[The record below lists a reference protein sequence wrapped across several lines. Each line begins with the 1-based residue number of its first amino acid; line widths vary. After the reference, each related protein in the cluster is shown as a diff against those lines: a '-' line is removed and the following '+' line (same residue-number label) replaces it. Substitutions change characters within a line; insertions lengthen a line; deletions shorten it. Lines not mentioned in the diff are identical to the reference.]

1 MNASGRRPAAPD
13 QSPRQPD
20 PKQRVR
26 STRSMEILC
35 LALAALV
42 VVWSRVLTTQ
52 LWPVLGLLCAF
63 VVAIVAFRSRR
74 FFPGRTRT
82 RLLIESWSMVMF
94 ITGVLWFTGK
104 SSSPLLNLYL
114 LPIILS
120 ALTLGRLVTLLQVAV
135 IAICH
140 VLLAAATPGLD
151 VISLSYASQAVG
163 QLAPFLLVAYLTTTL
178 SADIT
183 EAREKIEK
191 LAPTE
196 RLTRLY
202 NLRMFN
208 EVWQREHGSAERDRG
223 VYALLLIDM
232 DKLKDIN
239 DAFGHEA
246 GNSAIT
252 LVAQCLQRSIRNSDY
267 AARFGGDEF
276 AVLLPGAS
284 PEIAEAVVKRVR
296 HNVFKTTLDLR
307 SRMIRCSVS
316 IGVVNYPKDARD
328 MRDLLSMADRKMYRD
343 KELRRGPRRE
353 ANA

>member
-1 MNASGRRPAAPD
+1 M
-13 QSPRQPD
+13 
-20 PKQRVR
+20 
-26 STRSMEILC
+26 
-35 LALAALV
+35 ALAALV
-42 VVWSRVLTTQ
+42 LVWSRALATQ
-52 LWPVLGLLCAF
+52 LWPVLGLLGAF
-63 VVAIVAFRSRR
+63 VAAIVAFRARR
-74 FFPGRTRT
+74 FFPRRTRT
-82 RLLIESWSMVMF
+82 RLLIESWSMVIF
-94 ITGVLWFTGK
+94 ITGVLWLTGK

-135 IAICH
+135 IAVCH
-140 VLLAAATPGLD
+140 LLLAAATPGLD
-151 VISLSYASQAVG
+151 VVSLVYASQAVG

-183 EAREKIEK
+183 EARERIEN
-191 LAPTE
+191 LAQTDA
-196 RLTRLY
+196 LTGLF

-208 EVWQREHGSAERDRG
+208 EVWQREHDASGRDRG

-252 LVAQCLQRSIRNSDY
+252 LVAQCLQRSIRNTDY

-284 PEIAEAVVKRVR
+284 PEIADAVVKRVR
-296 HNVFKTTLDLR
+296 HNVYKTTLDLR

-328 MRDLLSMADRKMYRD
+328 MRELLSIADRKMYRD
-343 KELRRGPRRE
+343 KELRRAPGSE

>member
-1 MNASGRRPAAPD
+1 M
-13 QSPRQPD
+13 
-20 PKQRVR
+20 R
-26 STRSMEILC
+26 STRSIEILC

-42 VVWSRVLTTQ
+42 LVWSRALVTQ
-52 LWPVLGLLCAF
+52 VWPVLGLLAAF
-63 VVAIVAFRSRR
+63 VVAIVTFRARR

-104 SSSPLLNLYL
+104 SASPLLNLYL

-140 VLLAAATPGLD
+140 LLFAAATPGLD
-151 VISLSYASQAVG
+151 VMSLVYASQAVG

-183 EAREKIEK
+183 EARERIEN
-191 LAPTE
+191 LAQTDA
-196 RLTRLY
+196 LTGLY

-208 EVWQREHGSAERDRG
+208 EVWQRAHDASERDRG

-252 LVAQCLQRSIRNSDY
+252 LVAQCLQRSIRTTDY

-276 AVLLPGAS
+276 AVLLPGAT

-296 HNVFKTTLDLR
+296 HNVYKTTLDLR

-328 MRDLLSMADRKMYRD
+328 MRELLSMADRKMYRD
-343 KELRRGPRRE
+343 KELRRAPGHE

>member
-1 MNASGRRPAAPD
+1 M
-13 QSPRQPD
+13 
-20 PKQRVR
+20 R
-26 STRSMEILC
+26 STRSIEILC

-42 VVWSRVLTTQ
+42 LVWSGALAKQ
-52 LWPVLGLLCAF
+52 LWPVLGLLAAF
-63 VVAIVAFRSRR
+63 VAAIVAFRARR
-74 FFPGRTRT
+74 FFPRRTRT
-82 RLLIESWSMVMF
+82 RLLIESWSMVVF

-120 ALTLGRLVTLLQVAV
+120 SLTLGRLVTLLQVAV
-135 IAICH
+135 VAICH
-140 VLLAAATPGLD
+140 LLLAAATPGVD
-151 VISLSYASQAVG
+151 VMSLVYASQAVG

-178 SADIT
+178 SADVT
-183 EAREKIEK
+183 EARERIEN
-191 LAPTE
+191 LAQTDA
-196 RLTRLY
+196 LTGLY

-208 EVWQREHGSAERDRG
+208 EVWRREHDDAERSRG
-223 VYALLLIDM
+223 VYALLMIDM

-252 LVAQCLQRSIRNSDY
+252 LVAQCLQRSIRGTDY

-296 HNVFKTTLDLR
+296 HNVYKTTLDLR

-316 IGVVNYPKDARD
+316 IGVVNYPKDSRD
-328 MRDLLSMADRKMYRD
+328 TRELLSIADRKMYRD
-343 KELRRGPRRE
+343 KELRRAPGSE

>member
-1 MNASGRRPAAPD
+1 
-13 QSPRQPD
+13 
-20 PKQRVR
+20 VR
-26 STRSMEILC
+26 STRSIEILC

-42 VVWSRVLTTQ
+42 LVWSRALMTQ
-52 LWPVLGLLCAF
+52 LWPVLGLLAAF
-63 VVAIVAFRSRR
+63 AVAIVAFRARR
-74 FFPGRTRT
+74 FFPRRTRT
-82 RLLIESWSMVMF
+82 RLLIESWSMVIF

-120 ALTLGRLVTLLQVAV
+120 AFTLGRLVTLLQVAV
-135 IAICH
+135 IATCH
-140 VLLAAATPGLD
+140 LLLAAATPGLD
-151 VISLSYASQAVG
+151 VVSLVYASQAVG

-183 EAREKIEK
+183 EARERIEN
-191 LAPTE
+191 LAQNDA
-196 RLTRLY
+196 LTGLY

-223 VYALLLIDM
+223 VYALLMIDM

-239 DAFGHEA
+239 DSFGHDA

-252 LVAQCLQRSIRNSDY
+252 LVAQCLQRSIRNTDY

-296 HNVFKTTLDLR
+296 HNVYKTTLDLR

-316 IGVVNYPKDARD
+316 IGVVNYPKDGRD
-328 MRDLLSMADRKMYRD
+328 MRELLSMADRKMYRD
-343 KELRRGPRRE
+343 KELRRAPGSE
-353 ANA
+353 ASA

>member
-1 MNASGRRPAAPD
+1 M
-13 QSPRQPD
+13 
-20 PKQRVR
+20 R
-26 STRSMEILC
+26 STRSIEILC

-42 VVWSRVLTTQ
+42 LVWSRALVTQ
-52 LWPVLGLLCAF
+52 LWPVTALLLAF
-63 VVAIVAFRSRR
+63 VAAILAFRARR

-82 RLLIESWSMVMF
+82 RLLIESWSMVLF
-94 ITGVLWFTGK
+94 ISGVLWFTGK
-104 SSSPLLNLYL
+104 SASPLLNLYL

-120 ALTLGRLVTLLQVAV
+120 ALTLGRLVTLLQVVV
-135 IAICH
+135 IALFH
-140 VLLAAATPGLD
+140 LLLAAATPSID
-151 VISLSYASQAVG
+151 VLSLAYASQAVG

-183 EAREKIEK
+183 EARERIEN
-191 LAPTE
+191 LAQNDA
-196 RLTRLY
+196 LTGLY

-208 EVWQREHGSAERDRG
+208 EVWQREHAAAESDRG
-223 VYALLLIDM
+223 VYALLMIDM

-239 DAFGHEA
+239 DAFGHDA

-252 LVAQCLQRSIRNSDY
+252 LVAQCLQRSIRNTDY

-284 PEIAEAVVKRVR
+284 PDIAEAVVKRVR

-316 IGVVNYPKDARD
+316 IGVVNYPRDGRD
-328 MRDLLSMADRKMYRD
+328 MRELLSMADRNMYRD
-343 KELRRGPRRE
+343 KELRRAPGTQ

>member
-1 MNASGRRPAAPD
+1 
-13 QSPRQPD
+13 
-20 PKQRVR
+20 VR
-26 STRSMEILC
+26 STRSIEILC
-35 LALAALV
+35 LVLAALV
-42 VVWSRVLTTQ
+42 LVWSGALVKQ
-52 LWPVLGLLCAF
+52 LWPVLGLLAAF
-63 VVAIVAFRSRR
+63 VAAIVAFRARR
-74 FFPGRTRT
+74 FFPRRTRT
-82 RLLIESWSMVMF
+82 RLLIESWSMLIF
-94 ITGVLWFTGK
+94 ITGVLWFSGK

-135 IAICH
+135 VAICH
-140 VLLAAATPGLD
+140 LLLAAATPGLD
-151 VISLSYASQAVG
+151 VMSLFYASHAVG

-178 SADIT
+178 SADVT
-183 EAREKIEK
+183 EARERIEN
-191 LAPTE
+191 LAQTDA
-196 RLTRLY
+196 LTGLY

-208 EVWQREHGSAERDRG
+208 EVWRREHDAAERGRG
-223 VYALLLIDM
+223 VYALLMIDM

-239 DAFGHEA
+239 DTFGHEA

-252 LVAQCLQRSIRNSDY
+252 LVAQCLQRSIRGTDY

-296 HNVFKTTLDLR
+296 HNVYKTTLDLR

-316 IGVVNYPKDARD
+316 IGVANYPKDSRDARE
-328 MRDLLSMADRKMYRD
+328 LLSIADRKMYRD
-343 KELRRGPRRE
+343 KELRRAPGSE

>member
-1 MNASGRRPAAPD
+1 
-13 QSPRQPD
+13 
-20 PKQRVR
+20 VR
-26 STRSMEILC
+26 STRSIEILC

-42 VVWSRVLTTQ
+42 LVWSGALITQ
-52 LWPVLGLLCAF
+52 LWPVTALLLAF
-63 VVAIVAFRSRR
+63 VAAILAFRAPR

-82 RLLIESWSMVMF
+82 RLLIESWSMVLF

-104 SSSPLLNLYL
+104 SASPLLNLYL

-120 ALTLGRLVTLLQVAV
+120 ALTLGRLVTLLQVVV
-135 IAICH
+135 IFVFH
-140 VLLAAATPGLD
+140 LLLAAANPGLD
-151 VISLSYASQAVG
+151 VVSLAYASQAVG

-183 EAREKIEK
+183 EARERIEN
-191 LAPTE
+191 LAQNDA
-196 RLTRLY
+196 LTGLY

-208 EVWQREHGSAERDRG
+208 EVWQREHAAAEGDRG
-223 VYALLLIDM
+223 VYALLMIDM

-239 DAFGHEA
+239 DTFGHDA

-252 LVAQCLQRSIRNSDY
+252 LVAQCLQRSIRTTDY

-284 PEIAEAVVKRVR
+284 PDIAEAVVKRVR

-316 IGVVNYPKDARD
+316 IGVVNYPRDGRD
-328 MRDLLSMADRKMYRD
+328 MRELLSMADRNMYRD
-343 KELRRGPRRE
+343 KELRRAPGTQ

>member
-1 MNASGRRPAAPD
+1 
-13 QSPRQPD
+13 
-20 PKQRVR
+20 VR
-26 STRSMEILC
+26 STQSIEVLC

-42 VVWSRVLTTQ
+42 LVWSGALVTE
-52 LWPVLGLLCAF
+52 LWPVLALLSVF
-63 VVAIVAFRSRR
+63 VVAIAVFRARR
-74 FFPGRTRT
+74 FFPRRTRT
-82 RLLIESWSMVMF
+82 RLLIESWSMVAF
-94 ITGVLWFTGK
+94 ITAVLWFTGK
-104 SSSPLLNLYL
+104 CSSPLLNLYL

-135 IAICH
+135 VAFCH

-151 VISLSYASQAVG
+151 VLSLSYASQAVG

-183 EAREKIEK
+183 EARERIEN
-191 LAPTE
+191 LAQNDA
-196 RLTRLY
+196 LTGLY

-208 EVWQREHGSAERDRG
+208 EVWQREHAAAERDRG
-223 VYALLLIDM
+223 VYALLMIDM

-252 LVAQCLQRSIRNSDY
+252 LVAQCLHRSIRNSDT

-284 PEIAEAVVKRVR
+284 PEIAEAVIKRVR
-296 HNVFKTTLDLR
+296 HNVYKTTLDLR

-316 IGVVNYPKDARD
+316 IGVVNYPKDGRD
-328 MRDLLSMADRKMYRD
+328 MRELLSIADRKMCRD
-343 KELRRGPRRE
+343 KELRRAPGSE
-353 ANA
+353 ASA

>member
-1 MNASGRRPAAPD
+1 
-13 QSPRQPD
+13 
-20 PKQRVR
+20 VR
-26 STRSMEILC
+26 STRSIEILC

-42 VVWSRVLTTQ
+42 LVWSRALMTQ
-52 LWPVLGLLCAF
+52 LWPVLGLLAAF
-63 VVAIVAFRSRR
+63 AVAIVAFRARR
-74 FFPGRTRT
+74 FFPRRTRT
-82 RLLIESWSMVMF
+82 RLLIESWSMVIF

-135 IAICH
+135 IAACH
-140 VLLAAATPGLD
+140 LLLAAATPGLD
-151 VISLSYASQAVG
+151 VVSLVYASQAVG

-183 EAREKIEK
+183 EARERIEN
-191 LAPTE
+191 LAQNDA
-196 RLTRLY
+196 LTGLY

-208 EVWQREHGSAERDRG
+208 EVWQREHASAERDRG
-223 VYALLLIDM
+223 VYALLMIDM

-239 DAFGHEA
+239 DSFGHEA

-252 LVAQCLQRSIRNSDY
+252 LVAQCLQRSIRNTDY

-284 PEIAEAVVKRVR
+284 PEIAEAVIKRVR
-296 HNVFKTTLDLR
+296 HNVYKTTLDLR

-316 IGVVNYPKDARD
+316 IGVVNYPK
-328 MRDLLSMADRKMYRD
+328 SIADRKMYRD
-343 KELRRGPRRE
+343 KELRRAPGSE
-353 ANA
+353 ASA

>member
-1 MNASGRRPAAPD
+1 
-13 QSPRQPD
+13 
-20 PKQRVR
+20 VR
-26 STRSMEILC
+26 STRSIEILC

-42 VVWSRVLTTQ
+42 LVWSGALMTQ
-52 LWPVLGLLCAF
+52 LWPALGLLCGF
-63 VVAIVAFRSRR
+63 VIAIVLFRSRR
-74 FFPGRTRT
+74 FFPRRTRT
-82 RLLIESWSMVMF
+82 RLLIESWSMVIF

-120 ALTLGRLVTLLQVAV
+120 ALTLGRLVTLLQVGV
-135 IAICH
+135 IATCH
-140 VLLAAATPGLD
+140 LLLASATPGVD
-151 VISLSYASQAVG
+151 VISLFYASQAVG
-163 QLAPFLLVAYLTTTL
+163 QLAPFLLVAYLTTAL

-183 EAREKIEK
+183 EARERIEN
-191 LAPTE
+191 LAQTDT
-196 RLTRLY
+196 LTGLL

-208 EVWQREHGSAERDRG
+208 EVWQRAHEVAERDRG
-223 VYALLLIDM
+223 VYALLMIDM

-239 DAFGHEA
+239 DDFGHEA

-296 HNVFKTTLDLR
+296 HNVYKTTLDLR

-328 MRDLLSMADRKMYRD
+328 TRELLSMADRKMYRD
-343 KELRRGPRRE
+343 KELRRAPGSE

>member
-1 MNASGRRPAAPD
+1 
-13 QSPRQPD
+13 
-20 PKQRVR
+20 
-26 STRSMEILC
+26 

-42 VVWSRVLTTQ
+42 LVWSRALATQ
-52 LWPVLGLLCAF
+52 LWPVIGLLGVF
-63 VVAIVAFRSRR
+63 VVAIVVFRGRR
-74 FFPGRTRT
+74 FFPRRTRT
-82 RLLIESWSMVMF
+82 RLLIESWSMVIF
-94 ITGVLWFTGK
+94 VTGVLWFTGK

-120 ALTLGRLVTLLQVAV
+120 ALTLGRLVTMLQVAA
-135 IAICH
+135 IAVCH
-140 VLLAAATPGLD
+140 LLLAAATPGLD
-151 VISLSYASQAVG
+151 VMSLFYASQAVG

-183 EAREKIEK
+183 EARERIEN
-191 LAPTE
+191 LAQTDA
-196 RLTRLY
+196 LTGLF

-208 EVWQREHGSAERDRG
+208 EVWQREHDAAERDRG
-223 VYALLLIDM
+223 VYALLMIDM

-246 GNSAIT
+246 GNSAIV

-284 PEIAEAVVKRVR
+284 PEIADAVVKRVR
-296 HNVFKTTLDLR
+296 HNVYKTTLDVR

-328 MRDLLSMADRKMYRD
+328 VRELLSMADRKMYRD
-343 KELRRGPRRE
+343 KELRRAPGNE
-353 ANA
+353 SNA